1 MTDNGDYISKF
12 NVASITG
19 CWDIRKLNA
28 SLGLLV
34 TILSTHNYV
43 DDMSFRS
50 IWSCKCAACI
60 DQTETWDCTHLLPL

>member
-12 NVASITG
+12 NVASITA

-50 IWSCKCAACI
+50 I
-60 DQTETWDCTHLLPL
+60 